1 MHRQQFFSRPFN
13 RFGFIGVDAL
23 GGDQAIIIQQFQSAA
38 TTEPSE
44 PAEKQNLRSATVG
57 GCRLWSAGLK
67 ARVLDRLEYER
78 QSIEPL
84 IPPPPAQRN
93 QP

>member
-23 GGDQAIIIQQFQSAA
+23 GGDQVIIIQQFQSAA

-44 PAEKQNLRSATVG
+44 LAESRIYVPPQWVD
-57 GCRLWSAGLK
+57 AGYGVQVLK
-67 ARVLDRLEYER
+67 PGYWTDSNTSGRALNR
-78 QSIEPL
+78 
-84 IPPPPAQRN
+84 
-93 QP
+93 